1 MPRTIKVFT
10 LALIVLVVGLYGV
23 QTKESD
29 EEEPTV
35 EYSEY
40 IMDVR
45 DGLIDEVTIGNS
57 MIAVTK
63 INGQHYETFDPH
75 DSNMT
80 DELLENRVKIKVAK
94 VTGQSIFVRL
104 FLVWLPTLLFMSI
117 LIYFM
122 RKLLSAIG
130 RQMNFG
136 NSTARLMPVN
146 TVNVTFNDVA
156 GIGEAKEDVSEIVR
170 FLNDRDR
177 YEKVGAKV
185 PRGILMVGPPG
196 TGKTLLAR
204 AIAGEAGVPF
214 FTVSG
219 SDFVEMFVG
228 VGASRVRDMF
238 EDAKKKSPCII
249 FIDEIDAVGR
259 KRSASDSGG
268 GNDERE
274 QTLNQL
280 LVEMDGFSGN
290 EGVVVI
296 AATNR
301 PGILDKALLRP
312 GRFDR
317 RVRFGL
323 PDIKDREQILAVH
336 LKKVPCADD
345 VVVGDLA
352 RVTPGFSGAE
362 LANLVNEGALLA
374 ARFGHQEVTMDF
386 LDKARDKMIMGAERR
401 SMVMP
406 EEERLITAYHEAGHA
421 IVGRLVPEHA
431 PVYKVSI
438 MPRGNALG
446 STVFLPEHDHY
457 SMSRDKLESKMAS
470 LFGGRVAE
478 EIIYGKNKVTTGAS
492 NDIEHATELARNMIT
507 KWGLSDKLGPIKY
520 KDERQKFR
528 NSSEPY
534 SEKVA
539 QTIDEEIRSLVD
551 LNYSRALTLLNT
563 NIDILHNMAQ
573 ALMHF
578 ETINRNQIDELMLGK
593 ALVPEIKG

>member
-1 MPRTIKVFT
+1 MPRTIKVFA
-10 LALIVLVVGLYGV
+10 LALIVLVVGFYGV
-23 QTKESD
+23 HTRESD

-63 INGQHYETFDPH
+63 TNGQHYETFDPH
-75 DSNMT
+75 DSNMI
-80 DELLENRVKIKVAK
+80 DDLLENRVKIKVARD
-94 VTGQSIFVRL
+94 TGQSIFVRL
-104 FLVWLPTLLFMSI
+104 FLVWVPTLLFMSV

-136 NSTARLMPVN
+136 HSTARLMPVN

-156 GIGEAKEDVSEIVR
+156 GIGEAKEDVSEIVH

-177 YEKVGAKV
+177 YELVGAKI

-228 VGASRVRDMF
+228 VGASRIRDMF
-238 EDAKKKSPCII
+238 QEAKKKAPCII
-249 FIDEIDAVGR
+249 FIDEIDAVGC
-259 KRSASDSGG
+259 KRSASESGG

-374 ARFGHQEVTMDF
+374 AKLGHHEITMDF
-386 LDKARDKMIMGAERR
+386 LDKARDKIIMGAERR

-446 STVFLPEHDHY
+446 STVFLP
-457 SMSRDKLESKMAS
+457 
-470 LFGGRVAE
+470 
-478 EIIYGKNKVTTGAS
+478 
-492 NDIEHATELARNMIT
+492 
-507 KWGLSDKLGPIKY
+507 
-520 KDERQKFR
+520 
-528 NSSEPY
+528 
-534 SEKVA
+534 
-539 QTIDEEIRSLVD
+539 
-551 LNYSRALTLLNT
+551 
-563 NIDILHNMAQ
+563 
-573 ALMHF
+573 
-578 ETINRNQIDELMLGK
+578 
-593 ALVPEIKG
+593 